1 MVVSR
6 INKKVTYN
14 EIIEIDKKD
23 KGKEISPFKS
33 EINNI
38 PVIIGLGEVKH
49 AKKDKKISYCYLYL
63 ILNYNKILRIGVYE
77 FLADKYD
84 DLLDEDNDIDI
95 SLLDKPLLFSFIT
108 ESYIEKKMKDNKF
121 INEFDS
127 DSEESSEESGE
138 ESGDDGE
145 ESGDDENVSQK
156 YAKKKG
162 VNQKIRKI
170 LKRFKMEDNISD
182 EIEEFDMEHKIT
194 MYNQEVKEYE
204 PPINIGLSSW
214 IQKFTKNNNFKII
227 ENEGGGD
234 CFFYTIESA
243 FKEIK
248 KSISVKD
255 MRSLLA
261 EEATEDKFKTYYDFY
276 VSFFVSIEENNKNV
290 DKQKKECQKLKNE
303 YNELVATLKSKKTKF
318 QDKNNLL
325 KKAKETKNLYN
336 KKVTLYK
343 STIKEL
349 NNSKSALTDFK
360 WMKGVNNLK
369 EFREKIQS
377 CDFWADAGA
386 ISLLEELL
394 NTKIIILSKHAY
406 ENNDMKNVLKCGDMT
421 PKSIE
426 ENGVFMPR
434 YYIMVEHN
442 GIHYRLITY
451 RGRRIC
457 EFKDIPYGVQNMIV
471 KRCMMSKGKSLYNY
485 IPEFKKILDDKKS
498 LDNKKALDNKNP
510 LDKK

>member
-49 AKKDKKISYCYLYL
+49 AKKDKKINYCNLYL

-108 ESYIEKKMKDNKF
+108 ESYIDKKMKDNTF
-121 INEFDS
+121 INEFNS
-127 DSEESSEESGE
+127 
-138 ESGDDGE
+138 DGE
-145 ESGDDENVSQK
+145 ETSDEEDGEEDTDDEKESEENKDEKGKEDIDETSQK
-156 YAKKKG
+156 KSTEKD
-162 VNQKIRKI
+162 VNHKIKKI
-170 LKRFKMEDNISD
+170 LKRFKMENNVKN
-182 EIEEFDMEHKIT
+182 EIEEFDIEHKIN

-248 KSISVKD
+248 KNISVEN

-261 EEATEDKFKTYYDFY
+261 DEATEDKFKTYYDFY
-276 VSFFVSIEENNKNV
+276 VSFFVSIEENNKNK
-290 DKQKKECQKLKNE
+290 DKQKKECQKLKKE
-303 YNELVATLKSKKTKF
+303 YNELITALKSKKTKF
-318 QDKNNLL
+318 QDKNNLI

-336 KKVTLYK
+336 KKVSLYK

-349 NNSKSALTDFK
+349 NNSKNALADFK

-369 EFREKIQS
+369 EFREKIQT
-377 CDFWADAGA
+377 CEFWADAGA

-394 NTKIIILSKHAY
+394 NTKIIILSKDAY
-406 ENNDMKNVLKCGDMT
+406 ENNDLKNVLKCGDMT
-421 PKSIE
+421 PKSVE
-426 ENGVFMPR
+426 ENNAFKPR
-434 YYIMVEHN
+434 YYIMVEHT

-485 IPEFKKILDDKKS
+485 IPEFKKILDEKKKS
-498 LDNKKALDNKNP
+498 NDE
-510 LDKK
+510 